1 MPDTPKPRSRR
12 PAPAAARYRRLVRCE
27 VCFRQFD
34 AAGLAPGE
42 RFRCVCGR
50 VLQVPR
56 GGAKGAQEAPVVRC
70 ASCGAPR
77 AAGAANCSFCTAPF
91 ALGEGARNTL
101 CPVCASR
108 IGDSQRYC
116 HSCGTL
122 IAPEALAG
130 GPTNLACPACR
141 PPRKLASRRIAEATT
156 TLAMLECGGCAGIW
170 LGHRTFDS
178 LQERAQREVAPESFA
193 RLPGPA
199 RSANRSAPSPAKL
212 TYRPCPVC
220 QKLMLRRNFALT
232 SGIVVD
238 VCGADGLWF
247 DAEELDGILE
257 WIRGGGLERTEE
269 RLAEERKAA
278 ARHEAIAKKDRQ
290 ELPNEV
296 TSQGHWLDLIGKL
309 ASAFMDATARFR

>member
-1 MPDTPKPRSRR
+1 MPDTPKPRARR
-12 PAPAAARYRRLVRCE
+12 PAPSAARYRRLVRCE

-42 RFRCVCGR
+42 RFRCVCGA
-50 VLQVPR
+50 VLRVPR
-56 GGAKGAQEAPVVRC
+56 SGEREAQEAPVVRC

-91 ALGEGARNTL
+91 TLGEGARNTL

-108 IGDSQRYC
+108 IGDNQRYC

-130 GPTNLACPACR
+130 GPTNLACPACK
-141 PPRKLASRRIAEATT
+141 PPRKLSSRRITEATT
-156 TLAMLECGGCAGIW
+156 PLAMLECGSCAGVW

-193 RLPGPA
+193 RLAWTARPA
-199 RSANRSAPSPAKL
+199 NGSAPSPATV

-220 QKLMLRRNFALT
+220 HKLMVRRNFALT

-247 DAEELDGILE
+247 DSEELDRILE
-257 WIRGGGLERTEE
+257 
-269 RLAEERKAA
+269 
-278 ARHEAIAKKDRQ
+278 
-290 ELPNEV
+290 
-296 TSQGHWLDLIGKL
+296 
-309 ASAFMDATARFR
+309 

>member
-1 MPDTPKPRSRR
+1 MPATAKPRARR
-12 PAPAAARYRRLVRCE
+12 PAPAAARYRRLVRCD

-42 RFRCVCGR
+42 RFRCVCGTVLR
-50 VLQVPR
+50 VPQSGER
-56 GGAKGAQEAPVVRC
+56 EAQEAPVVRC

-91 ALGEGARNTL
+91 TLGEGARNTL

-130 GPTNLACPACR
+130 GPTHFACPACK
-141 PPRKLASRRIAEATT
+141 PPRNLSSRKISEATT
-156 TLAMLECGGCAGIW
+156 PLAMLECGSCAGIW
-170 LGHRTFDS
+170 LGHRTFDA

-193 RLPGPA
+193 RLATPA
-199 RSANRSAPSPAKL
+199 RPANGSAPSPATV

-220 QKLMLRRNFALT
+220 KKLMVRRNFAGT

-238 VCGADGLWF
+238 FCGADGLWF
-247 DAEELDGILE
+247 DSEELDRVLA
-257 WIRGGGLERTEE
+257 WIRGGGLARSEE
-269 RLAEERKAA
+269 RLTEERKAV
-278 ARHEAIAKKDRQ
+278 ARQDAIARRDRQ
-290 ELPNEV
+290 EHPNEV
-296 TSQGHWLDLIGKL
+296 TSQGHWLDLIGRL
-309 ASAFMDATARFR
+309 VVAFMDAAARFR